1 MLTVGNVK
9 TRTAVQLTTEFY
21 SKDNEEEEPHEN
33 NCYRIIANCFHPSLL
48 SAEQRNIV
56 LCVLLRAQ
64 KTMKTMKTIEVSRVK
79 EKHRSVPFLFFF
91 FFNKV

>member
-9 TRTAVQLTTEFY
+9 THTAVQLTTEFY

-33 NCYRIIANCFHPSLL
+33 NCYRVIANCFHPSLL

-64 KTMKTMKTIEVSRVK
+64 KTMKTIEVSRVK